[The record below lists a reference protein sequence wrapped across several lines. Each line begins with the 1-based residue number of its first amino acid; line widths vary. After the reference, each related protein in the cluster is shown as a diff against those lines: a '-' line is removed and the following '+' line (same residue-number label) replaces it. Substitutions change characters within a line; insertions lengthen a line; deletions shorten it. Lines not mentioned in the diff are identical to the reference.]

1 MRWVGRHTERAHV
14 GCGLLISLYTR
25 RTPFRSSSS
34 GHGSVLTVKFS
45 LVSWRAPSVRLWSR
59 FTSRCR
65 LRLRRICFWWVR
77 FRSER
82 NRTVRSHGENYDF
95 YQHRAPEMKS
105 ISPVVGHVALD
116 EVSCSQSRH
125 QGELPRQHGAA
136 HHPGQLTGVLTRLAG
151 ARALNPEHLQT
162 QTQFN
167 VRERRWATRRRITLL
182 HIQKHLFRI
191 SCEYLQSLKAEKFCR
206 RELPDSGG
214 INPAN
219 VQSNL
224 TSPGSYSTR
233 WVNETH
239 RYLE

>member
-65 LRLRRICFWWVR
+65 LRLRWICFWWVR

-82 NRTVRSHGENYDF
+82 GEEQNSQESRWKLRLLPTQSTWD
-95 YQHRAPEMKS
+95 QS

-151 ARALNPEHLQT
+151 AGALNPEHLQT

-167 VRERRWATRRRITLL
+167 VRERRWATRRRIILL

-206 RELPDSGG
+206 RASCFWRDK
-214 INPAN
+214 
-219 VQSNL
+219 
-224 TSPGSYSTR
+224 PG
-233 WVNETH
+233 
-239 RYLE
+239 